1 MKRVIDFVSAELIE
15 NLAELAKRL
24 GIDVS
29 KYKPVMFES
38 HPFFSI
44 FCVDLEKSTTEKD
57 FITKF
62 EIIILELDR
71 IDELI
76 SNFSLKVATD
86 KKYLDAELNKGIT
99 IYYPESED

>member
-1 MKRVIDFVSAELIE
+1 MKKVIDFVSDELSE
-15 NLAELAKRL
+15 NLIELAKRL
-24 GIDVS
+24 GIDAN
-29 KYKPVMFES
+29 KYKPVMFEN
-38 HPFFSI
+38 HPFFSVS
-44 FCVDLEKSTTEKD
+44 CVDLEKSTTEKD

-62 EIIILELDR
+62 EIIILDLDR

-86 KKYLDAELNKGIT
+86 KKYLDTELNKGIT

>member
-1 MKRVIDFVSAELIE
+1 MKKVLDFVSDELSN
-15 NLAELAKRL
+15 NLTELAKRL
-24 GIDVS
+24 GIDLVR
-29 KYKPVMFES
+29 YKPVMFEN

-44 FCVDLEKSTTEKD
+44 FCVDLEKSTPEKD

-62 EIIILELDR
+62 EIIILELDC
-71 IDELI
+71 IDELT

-86 KKYLDAELNKGIT
+86 KKYLDVELNKGIT